1 MKNFEYIEEYIIL
14 IQKQKSKINNFK
26 SSIKNKIYNIKAKSL
41 LLIILFFSLIATIF
55 LSNIT
60 STETY
65 LAFGIGNVSTYL
77 TKEMVDKFNLYI
89 NSCVNNILIDKKKYP
104 LTKNPKISVI
114 IPIYNGGKYLHYSLR
129 SIQNQ
134 KMKDLEI
141 IIIDDCSTD
150 NSLTIIEKY
159 MKEDERIRLIKNTEN
174 RKILYSKSFSVLNS
188 KGKYIILLDQDDI
201 FIRDDVFDML
211 YIEAEKEDLDL
222 LQIRDICK
230 HNLFFTN
237 LTRVNFLG
245 RHLIFEKRTHYK
257 KQPELKD
264 KIYKD
269 QNYLLWGLLIKSDIY
284 KKAIYH
290 LWPLIINYKITFHE
304 DYNITFMLI
313 ILAQKY
319 RYLNNFA
326 LVHLNHS
333 NSTSLNY
340 ENNNNYYLSV
350 LFCGNT
356 LFDYHINNNPKD
368 IKIFINYYNLFKDN
382 FNKGKNLFPKLY
394 NFIMNKVINNEYLS
408 NKQKREFQKTIN
420 LKESNFGYIDN
431 YEYETIYNY
440 QIANYNKNNLIC
452 INEPKISIIVFF
464 TEYKYLEKTIDSIQ
478 KQNFTSYEIILI
490 YDSNEQNNMELIQ
503 RYEKEFSNIHLIY
516 NKKEKGLLNSI
527 SKGILSSKGKYILI
541 LEPSNTLAKQNTLN
555 ELYNIIIEGNID
567 ILEFNLLIN
576 TQKIINK
583 NSLNLYKC
591 HHLKSDLNL
600 ESIKYNKNYFD
611 IDQQKELLINKLIKS
626 DLFKNII
633 KIYKL
638 NEIQRVVYNYYDN
651 IFLYLL
657 KKSNNNFK
665 RTNTFGV
672 IKNIYNINSLKIN
685 CIIKDKKNKIK
696 DSIFYI
702 NFLLENSYNSY
713 EEKRF
718 VLNEFFNVMSII
730 YNKFNDINSE
740 SYILYEKFMKCHYIT
755 QSDKQYLQFYY
766 NSLIN

>member
-685 CIIKDKKNKIK
+685 SIIKDKKNKIK

-755 QSDKQYLQFYY
+755 QSDKQYLQFY
-766 NSLIN
+766 NLFFI

>member
-1 MKNFEYIEEYIIL
+1 MKNFEYKEEYVIL
-14 IQKQKSKINNFK
+14 TQKQKIKINNFK
-26 SSIKNKIYNIKAKSL
+26 SSIKNKLYNIRTKTL
-41 LLIILFFSLIATIF
+41 LLIILFFSLLATIF

-60 STETY
+60 SKETY
-65 LAFGIGNVSTYL
+65 LSFGIGNVSTYL
-77 TKEMVDKFNLYI
+77 TKEMVDKFNSYI

-150 NSLTIIEKY
+150 DSLTIIEKY
-159 MKEDERIRLIKNTEN
+159 MKEDERIRIIKNTEN

-211 YIEAEKEDLDL
+211 YNEAEKEDLDL
-222 LQIRDICK
+222 VHIRDICK
-230 HNLFFTN
+230 HNLFFKN
-237 LTRVNFLG
+237 LTRVNFVE
-245 RHLIFEKRTHYK
+245 RHLIFQKRTHYK

-319 RYLNNFA
+319 KYLNNFA
-326 LVHLNHS
+326 LIHLNHS
-333 NSTSLNY
+333 NSTSKNY

-382 FNKGKNLFPKLY
+382 FKKGKNLFPKLY

-408 NKQKREFQKTIN
+408 NKQKRYFQQTID
-420 LKESNFGYIDN
+420 LKESNFGNIDN

-440 QIANYNKNNLIC
+440 QISNYNKNNLIY
-452 INEPKISIIVFF
+452 INEPKISIIVFC

-490 YDSNEQNNMELIQ
+490 YDNNEKNNMDLIQ

-541 LEPSNTLAKQNTLN
+541 LEPSNTLVKQNILN

-626 DLFKNII
+626 DLLKNII
-633 KIYKL
+633 KNYKL
-638 NEIQRVVYNYYDN
+638 SEIQRVVYNYYDN

-672 IKNIYNINSLKIN
+672 IKNIYNFNSLKIN
-685 CIIKDKKNKIK
+685 SIIKNKKNKIK

-702 NFLLENSYNSY
+702 NFIFENSYNSY
-713 EEKRF
+713 KAKRF

>member
-1 MKNFEYIEEYIIL
+1 MKNFEYKEEYVIL
-14 IQKQKSKINNFK
+14 TQKQKRKINNFK
-26 SSIKNKIYNIKAKSL
+26 SSIKNKLYNIRTKTL
-41 LLIILFFSLIATIF
+41 LLIIIFFSLIATIF

-60 STETY
+60 SNETY
-65 LAFGIGNVSTYL
+65 LTFGIGNISTYL
-77 TKEMVDKFNLYI
+77 TEEMVDKFNLYI
-89 NSCVNNILIDKKKYP
+89 NSCVNNTLIDKKKYP
-104 LTKNPKISVI
+104 LTKNPKISAI

-141 IIIDDCSTD
+141 IILDDCSTD

-201 FIRDDVFDML
+201 FIRDDVFDIL
-211 YIEAEKEDLDL
+211 YNEAEKEDLDL
-222 LQIRDICK
+222 VHIRDICK
-230 HNLFFTN
+230 HNLLFKN
-237 LTRVNFLG
+237 LTRVNFVE
-245 RHLIFEKRTHYK
+245 RHLIFPKRTHYK

-269 QNYLLWGLLIKSDIY
+269 ENYLLWGLLIKSDIY

-304 DYNITFMLI
+304 DYSITFMLI
-313 ILAQKY
+313 ILAKKY
-319 RYLNNFA
+319 KYLNNFA

-333 NSTSLNY
+333 NSTSKNY

-368 IKIFINYYNLFKDN
+368 IKIFINYYNLFKDD
-382 FNKGKNLFPKLY
+382 FNKGKKLFPKLY
-394 NFIMNKVINNEYLS
+394 NFIMNKVINNEYIS
-408 NKQKREFQKTIN
+408 NKQKRYFQKTIN
-420 LKESNFGYIDN
+420 LKESNFGYIED
-431 YEYETIYNY
+431 YKYETIYY
-440 QIANYNKNNLIC
+440 FQIAKYNKNNLIY
-452 INEPKISIIVFF
+452 ITEPKISIIVFC
-464 TEYKYLEKTIDSIQ
+464 TEYKYLENTIDSIH
-478 KQNFTSYEIILI
+478 KQNFISYEIILI
-490 YDSNEQNNMELIQ
+490 HDSNEQNDIDSIQ
-503 RYEKEFSNIHLIY
+503 RYEKEFPNIHLIY

-541 LEPSNTLAKQNTLN
+541 LEPSNTLVKQNTLN
-555 ELYNIIIEGNID
+555 ELYNIIIEENID
-567 ILEFNLLIN
+567 ILEFNLLVN
-576 TQKIINK
+576 KQKIINK
-583 NSLNLYKC
+583 NNLNLYKC
-591 HHLKSDLNL
+591 HHFISDLNL
-600 ESIKYNKNYFD
+600 EIIKYNKNYID

-626 DLFKNII
+626 DLLKNII
-633 KIYKL
+633 KSYKL

-665 RTNTFGV
+665 RTNSFGV

-685 CIIKDKKNKIK
+685 NIIKDKKNKIK

-702 NFLLENSYNSY
+702 NFILENSYILFFISIPNKIYAKFPKMGNS
-713 EEKRF
+713 F
-718 VLNEFFNVMSII
+718 
-730 YNKFNDINSE
+730 
-740 SYILYEKFMKCHYIT
+740 
-755 QSDKQYLQFYY
+755 
-766 NSLIN
+766 

>member
-1 MKNFEYIEEYIIL
+1 MKNFEYKEEYVIL
-14 IQKQKSKINNFK
+14 TQKQKTKINNFK
-26 SSIKNKIYNIKAKSL
+26 SSIKNKLYNIRTKTL

-60 STETY
+60 SKETY
-65 LAFGIGNVSTYL
+65 LSFGIGNVSTYL

-211 YIEAEKEDLDL
+211 YNEAEKEDLDL
-222 LQIRDICK
+222 VHIRDICK
-230 HNLFFTN
+230 HNLFFKN
-237 LTRVNFLG
+237 LTRVNFVE
-245 RHLIFEKRTHYK
+245 RHLIFQKRTHYK

-319 RYLNNFA
+319 KYLNNFA
-326 LVHLNHS
+326 LIHLNHS
-333 NSTSLNY
+333 NSTSKNY

-408 NKQKREFQKTIN
+408 NKQKRYFQKTIN
-420 LKESNFGYIDN
+420 LKESNFGHIDN

-440 QIANYNKNNLIC
+440 QIANYNKNNLIY
-452 INEPKISIIVFF
+452 INEPKISIIVFC

-478 KQNFTSYEIILI
+478 KQNFTNYEIILI
-490 YDSNEQNNMELIQ
+490 HDSNEQNDIDLIQ

-541 LEPSNTLAKQNTLN
+541 LEPSNTLVKQNTLN

-600 ESIKYNKNYFD
+600 EIIKYNKNYID

-626 DLFKNII
+626 DLLKNII
-633 KIYKL
+633 KNYKL

-685 CIIKDKKNKIK
+685 SIIKDKKNKIK

-702 NFLLENSYNSY
+702 NFILENSYNSY

-755 QSDKQYLQFYY
+755 QSDKQYLHFYY